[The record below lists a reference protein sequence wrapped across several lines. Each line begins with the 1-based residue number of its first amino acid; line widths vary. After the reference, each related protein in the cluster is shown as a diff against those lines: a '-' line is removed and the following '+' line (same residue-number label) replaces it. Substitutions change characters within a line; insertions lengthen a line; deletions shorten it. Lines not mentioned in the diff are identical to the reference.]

1 MDISAL
7 IAQRYRSAADLI
19 DKEHMIAIIV
29 CAGGL
34 VDIRPHG
41 KYIEDVSRMVDF
53 IEHATEIAGVDHIGI
68 GSDLGGTSAVSRGFG
83 KEANFR
89 AIAMEMLKRGRGEDT
104 ADKVMGGNLF
114 RVW

>member
-1 MDISAL
+1 
-7 IAQRYRSAADLI
+7 
-19 DKEHMIAIIV
+19 MIAKIV
-29 CAGGL
+29 GAGRL
-34 VDIRPHG
+34 VGIRPHG
-41 KYIEDVSRMVDF
+41 KYIEDVSHMVDF